1 LIPGTVD
8 RLTRVR
14 PPGIVWE
21 RRIRLRTLVLWR
33 WLAVFGQGITLLVV
47 GRVLEYDFP
56 IWQAALCVLG
66 SAWLNIAASLRF
78 PLARLL
84 RDGEATTY
92 LAYDLAQLTALL
104 YFTGGLTNPFSLLFL
119 VPVTIAATSLSLR
132 ATLIL
137 GVLTVLAVTILTF
150 FSMPLP
156 WRAGESLSKPGVYL
170 AGTWLALVIGLTFLA
185 GYAWRLAEEARRMTA
200 ALAAAQRALESEQR
214 LSAVRAL
221 AAAAAH
227 ELGTPLATIALVA
240 KELVRDLPADGPHAD
255 DLRLLVSQS
264 ARCREILAQL
274 SQAPDRRHAVIEDL
288 ALPLLVR
295 EAAEPH
301 EGFGIEIQVVEQGP
315 KDHSTMPVLRRS
327 PELMHGLG
335 NFIENAV
342 DFAKHKVTIEIRWTE
357 RDLRIRIV
365 DDGRGFAPSVLDR
378 LGEPYLTT
386 RVQRPAANAPNAPN
400 ADETPITDLH
410 DLHDRDAGMGLGVFI
425 AKTLME
431 RTGADISF
439 ANGSNGG
446 AVVAIHWVRPMPLEA
461 RAESQPLSAVGD
473 QAPDQA

>member
-1 LIPGTVD
+1 MGADTAGSGYPKSTGE
-8 RLTRVR
+8 RRARVR
-14 PPGIVWE
+14 PTGIAFE

-33 WLAVFGQGITLLVV
+33 WLAVVGQALTLLVV
-47 GRVLEYDFP
+47 ARVLEYDFP
-56 IWQAALCVLG
+56 VWQSAICILG

-78 PLARLL
+78 PLARML

-92 LAYDLAQLTALL
+92 LAYDLAQLSALL
-104 YFTGGLTNPFSLLFL
+104 YFTGGLINPFSILFL
-119 VPVTIAATSLSLR
+119 VPVTIAATTLSLR

-137 GVLTVLAVTILTF
+137 GVLTVFSVTTLTY
-150 FSMPLP
+150 FSWPLP
-156 WRAGESLSKPGVYL
+156 WRAGEVLVKPGIYL
-170 AGTWLALVIGLTFLA
+170 AGTWLALIISLTFLA

-214 LSAVRAL
+214 LSAVGAL

-240 KELVRDLPADGPHAD
+240 KELARDMPDDGPHGE

-264 ARCREILAQL
+264 ARCKEILAQL

-288 ALPLLVR
+288 PLPLLVR
-295 EAAEPH
+295 EAAQPH
-301 EGFGIEIQVVEQGP
+301 EGFGIEIEIVSNGP
-315 KDHSTMPVLRRS
+315 KDKALIPIVRRS

-342 DFAKHKVTIEIRWTE
+342 DFAKRKVTIEIRWSAG
-357 RDLRIRIV
+357 DLRLRII
-365 DDGRGFAPSVLDR
+365 DDGRGFAAAVLDR

-386 RVQRPAANAPNAPN
+386 RAPQAA
-400 ADETPITDLH
+400 DKQVTDLH

-425 AKTLME
+425 AKTLLE

-439 ANGSNGG
+439 ANGASGG
-446 AVVAIHWVRPMPLEA
+446 AIVAIHWPRPMSLEFKGEISGA
-461 RAESQPLSAVGD
+461 SASADEILVN
-473 QAPDQA
+473 QA